1 MICCFYIRGVDFVP
15 FYEFAII
22 FGNVPT
28 VWYFVLY
35 LVIVIA
41 YVAIS

>member
-1 MICCFYIRGVDFVP
+1 MICCFYFKGVDFVP
-15 FYEFAII
+15 FYEFSIR
-22 FGNVPT
+22 FGNVT
-28 VWYFVLY
+28 TMWYFVLL